1 VNLTCEYCGKQ
12 FTTSRKRRCCD
23 RSCSGK
29 LAQVAKG
36 KLAWQPEELG
46 LIDDLL
52 GSYPIEVI
60 AKRIQALDKKKGWP
74 IRTVLAVEV
83 KAKRLYPSVR
93 PVFNNFSL
101 NEIANILGISRER
114 TRLWTRTHGLPYV
127 RRHTSCL
134 SIKQKDFQDW
144 AYKHPKK
151 LAGIEAE
158 RLNYLMDDWDF
169 CEEVE
174 QMPYAGEGIARP
186 VKNLTTGQVFKSV
199 YAAAKASYVVKGCIT
214 GAIKRGGKSAG
225 CQWEYVSM

>member
-1 VNLTCEYCGKQ
+1 
-12 FTTSRKRRCCD
+12 
-23 RSCSGK
+23 
-29 LAQVAKG
+29 
-36 KLAWQPEELG
+36 

-60 AKRIQALDKKKGWP
+60 AKRIQALDRKKGWP
-74 IRTVLAVEV
+74 IRTDLAVEV

-93 PVFNNFSL
+93 PVFNNFPL

-134 SIKQKDFQDW
+134 SIKAKDFQEW
-144 AYKHPKK
+144 AYKHPEK

-174 QMPYAGEGIARP
+174 QMVYAGEGIARP

-199 YAAAKASYVVKGCIT
+199 RAAAKASYVTKACIP
-214 GAIKRGGKSAG
+214 GAIKRGGKAAG
-225 CQWEYVSM
+225 HRWAYVD